1 MMVLHRALHYKTK
14 CTQSVYEKKNEVSG
28 MISIDNLLN
37 SEIIAVGKYLII
49 TGDDF
54 LQFPGKYMVVN
65 ADKKMRKE

>member
-1 MMVLHRALHYKTK
+1 MMVLHSALHYKTK

-37 SEIIAVGKYLII
+37 SEIRAVGKYLIL
-49 TGDDF
+49 TGDDL